1 MLEIQNLYCGYGG
14 GDIIKGISFSAKN
27 GGILC
32 VVGPNGCGKS
42 TLLKAIARLLPFRGS
57 VQIDGKETRSFSR
70 KDLAKKIALLGQNSQ
85 LYFPYTV
92 FDTVAMGRYAHSE
105 GLFSGLSAADKN
117 SIEETLA
124 VLELE
129 EDRSRLINELSGGQL
144 QRVFL
149 ARALV
154 QDPEIILLDEPTNH
168 LDLKHQAGLL
178 EYLARW
184 ADSGGAKTVIA
195 VLHDLNLARRFADT
209 MALMHD
215 GRLVAAGS
223 PGAVLGRETLESVYG
238 MDVHSF
244 MLQSLSAWRTDT
256 AAPAQTEQDYCHV

>member
-1 MLEIQNLYCGYGG
+1 MLEIQDLYCGYGG
-14 GDIIKGISFSAKN
+14 GDIIKGINLSVKN
-27 GGILC
+27 GGVLC

-57 VQIDGKETRSFSR
+57 IQIGGKETRSFSR

-105 GLFSGLSAADKN
+105 GLFAGLSAADKN

-129 EDRSRLINELSGGQL
+129 GDRFRLINELSGGQL

-154 QDPEIILLDEPTNH
+154 QNPELILLDEPTNH
-168 LDLKHQAGLL
+168 LDLKHQAALL
-178 EYLARW
+178 EYLTRW
-184 ADSGGAKTVIA
+184 ANSGGTVIA
-195 VLHDLNLARRFADT
+195 VLHDLNLARRFCRQAILMSDGKAVGGGRT
-209 MALMHD
+209 EELFAGAALK
-215 GRLVAAGS
+215 
-223 PGAVLGRETLESVYG
+223 EVYG
-238 MDVHSF
+238 MDVREF
-244 MLQSLSAWRTDT
+244 MLESLGKWET
-256 AAPAQTEQDYCHV
+256 

>member
-1 MLEIQNLYCGYGG
+1 MLEIQDLYCGYGG
-14 GDIIKGISFSAKN
+14 GDIIKGINLRAKN
-27 GGILC
+27 GDVIC

-42 TLLKAIARLLPFRGS
+42 TLLRAIARLLPFRGS
-57 VQIDGKETRSFSR
+57 VRIDGQETRSFSR

-105 GLFSGLSAADKN
+105 GIFADLSSVDKN
-117 SIEETLA
+117 HIEKTLA
-124 VLELE
+124 VLELG
-129 EDRSRLINELSGGQL
+129 EDRSRLISELSGGQL

-178 EYLARW
+178 EYLDRW
-184 ADSGGAKTVIA
+184 ADSGGTVIA
-195 VLHDLNLARRFADT
+195 VLHDLNLARRFC
-209 MALMHD
+209 
-215 GRLVAAGS
+215 RQ
-223 PGAVLGRETLESVYG
+223 AVLMSDGKAAACGAPEELFAGAALKKVYG
-238 MDVHSF
+238 MDVREF
-244 MLQSLSAWRTDT
+244 MLESLKKWE
-256 AAPAQTEQDYCHV
+256 P

>member
-14 GDIIKGISFSAKN
+14 GDIIKGISLSAKN
-27 GGILC
+27 GDIFC

-57 VQIDGKETRSFSR
+57 IQIDGKETRSFSR

-105 GLFSGLSAADKN
+105 GLFAGLSAADKN

-154 QDPEIILLDEPTNH
+154 QDPELILLDEPTNH

-184 ADSGGAKTVIA
+184 ADSGGTVIA
-195 VLHDLNLARRFADT
+195 VLHDLNLARRFCRQAILMSDGKT
-209 MALMHD
+209 AGGGRTEELFAGAALK
-215 GRLVAAGS
+215 
-223 PGAVLGRETLESVYG
+223 EVYG
-238 MDVHSF
+238 MDVREF
-244 MLQSLSAWRTDT
+244 MLESLRKWET
-256 AAPAQTEQDYCHV
+256 

>member
-14 GDIIKGISFSAKN
+14 GDIIKGISLGAKN
-27 GGILC
+27 GDILC

-42 TLLKAIARLLPFRGS
+42 TLLRAIARLLPFRGS

-70 KDLAKKIALLGQNSQ
+70 KDLAKKIALLGQNSR

-105 GLFSGLSAADKN
+105 GLFAGLSAADKN

-124 VLELE
+124 VLELG

-154 QDPEIILLDEPTNH
+154 QDPEVILLDEPTNH

-184 ADSGGAKTVIA
+184 ADSGGTVIA
-195 VLHDLNLARRFADT
+195 VLHDLNLARRFCRQAI
-209 MALMHD
+209 LMSD
-215 GRLVAAGS
+215 GKTAAAGRTEELFA
-223 PGAVLGRETLESVYG
+223 GAALKEVYG
-238 MDVHSF
+238 MDVREF
-244 MLQSLSAWRTDT
+244 MLESLRKWET
-256 AAPAQTEQDYCHV
+256 

>member
-14 GDIIKGISFSAKN
+14 GDIIKGINLGAKN
-27 GGILC
+27 GDILC

-42 TLLKAIARLLPFRGS
+42 TLLRAIARLLPFRGS

-105 GLFSGLSAADKN
+105 GLFAGLSAADKN

-124 VLELE
+124 VLELR

-154 QDPEIILLDEPTNH
+154 QDPEVILLDEPTNH

-178 EYLARW
+178 QYLARW
-184 ADSGGAKTVIA
+184 ADSGGTVIA
-195 VLHDLNLARRFADT
+195 VLHDLNLARRFCRQAI
-209 MALMHD
+209 LMSD
-215 GRLVAAGS
+215 GKTAAAGRTEELFA
-223 PGAVLGRETLESVYG
+223 GDALKEVYG
-238 MDVHSF
+238 MDVREF
-244 MLQSLSAWRTDT
+244 MLESLRKWET
-256 AAPAQTEQDYCHV
+256 

>member
-1 MLEIQNLYCGYGG
+1 MLEIQDLRCGYGG
-14 GDIIKGISFSAKN
+14 GDIIKGISLSTKN
-27 GGILC
+27 GDVLC
-32 VVGPNGCGKS
+32 IVGPNGCGKS

-105 GLFSGLSAADKN
+105 GLFAGLSAADKN
-117 SIEETLA
+117 SIEKTLT

-129 EDRSRLINELSGGQL
+129 EDRARLINELSGGQL

-184 ADSGGAKTVIA
+184 ADSGGTVIA
-195 VLHDLNLARRFADT
+195 VLHDLNLARRFC
-209 MALMHD
+209 
-215 GRLVAAGS
+215 RK
-223 PGAVLGRETLESVYG
+223 AVLMSDGKAAACGVPEELFAGAALKEVYDMDVREFMLES
-238 MDVHSF
+238 
-244 MLQSLSAWRTDT
+244 LRKW
-256 AAPAQTEQDYCHV
+256 EI